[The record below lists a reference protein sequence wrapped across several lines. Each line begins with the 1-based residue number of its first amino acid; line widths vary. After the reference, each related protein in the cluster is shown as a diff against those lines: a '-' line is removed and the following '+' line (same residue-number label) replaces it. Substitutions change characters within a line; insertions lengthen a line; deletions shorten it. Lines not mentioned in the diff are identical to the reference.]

1 MSTKEIPVNGKL
13 EDAYGIVSAEKTD
26 PTDYLYDGNAR
37 KPEDITICE
46 QEVWRIIFRD
56 RVFEFAPALTEGTL
70 LTLDNIARVDYVKY
84 PGDEE
89 KKIPPYNINHWW
101 RKVELILSDGSRR
114 IDEVDGGLPPIK
126 SLTAQ
131 EKALVEQIIAQNEVK
146 PQMLTIS
153 QAAAYC
159 HVDYKT
165 IYNRLRK
172 VNADGSPMIAGVIGT
187 GRLTRIPQTSLAPYR
202 KPERQPQKPKIKPHA
217 PCKRKPSNKKH

>member
-1 MSTKEIPVNGKL
+1 MSTKEILVNGKP
-13 EDAYGIVSAEKTD
+13 EVAYGIVGTGKTE
-26 PTDYLYDGNAR
+26 TCDYSHDGNKHKVQDEIR
-37 KPEDITICE
+37 E
-46 QEVWRIIFRD
+46 QEVWRIIFRNLA
-56 RVFEFAPALTEGTL
+56 FEISPALQEETV
-70 LTLDNIARVDYVKY
+70 LTLDNIARVDYRKY

-187 GRLTRIPQTSLAPYR
+187 GRFTRIPQTSLIHR
-202 KPERQPQKPKIKPHA
+202 KPERQPQKPKMKPQA
-217 PCKRKPSNKKH
+217 PCKRKRSSRKN